1 MQVDRKSQ
9 PIVSST
15 VEHPKINWPEGE
27 EPEVATGV
35 TQKKSPRRL
44 LTALGIGGV
53 IGAGVVGIG
62 VAGDI
67 ARQERADDPVD
78 FSDLHGVEVMPD
90 FKVDSIQ
97 KAIIEAGISD
107 SAASSLLS
115 EWIETSVNPYLSNIA
130 THYKQVDVIPT
141 ESISDNP
148 NSIIVNELKRFVL
161 ENVDEE
167 NKWDIWKICPTTS
180 TGDRSCITSNGETMQ
195 SDINLGPTDELYNG
209 LLVVLRA
216 NSTYTTYFDIPLGN
230 TNSGPT
236 YSMVVTPDNK
246 LITR

>member
-1 MQVDRKSQ
+1 M
-9 PIVSST
+9 SST

-27 EPEVATGV
+27 KPEAATGASK
-35 TQKKSPRRL
+35 KKSPRKL

-62 VAGDI
+62 IAGDI

-78 FSDLHGVEVMPD
+78 FSDLNGVQVMPD

-107 SAASSLLS
+107 SAADSLLS
-115 EWIETSVNPYLSNIA
+115 EWIETSVNPYLGNIA
-130 THYKQVDVIPT
+130 AHYKQIDVIPT

-148 NSIIVNELKRFVL
+148 NSIIVNELKRFVE
-161 ENVDEE
+161 ENVNEE
-167 NKWDIWKICPTTS
+167 NKSDTWIICPTTS
-180 TGDRSCITSNGETMQ
+180 TGDFTCITSNGETIL
-195 SDINLGPTDELYNG
+195 SDINLGPTDEIYDG
-209 LLVVLRA
+209 QLVVLHA
-216 NSTYTTYFDIPLGN
+216 SSTFTSYFDIPLGN
-230 TNSGPT
+230 TSSGPT